1 VDDRAPH
8 LTVDEI
14 VATLWAG
21 VDVALFPG
29 QALSQLDHALQTAA
43 SLATTHPHDAELAA
57 AGLVHDIGHLLPGVG
72 DEAHAAAGAGAVR
85 AALGGRVAELVE
97 LHVDAKRYLVA
108 TEPGYRDM
116 LPADSV
122 ASLSHQ
128 GGGLSA
134 AEAEAFRAG
143 PLAGAALALR
153 RADER
158 AKADGRRVEGLD
170 HWVPL
175 LRKLSDG
182 GGRSGG

>member
-1 VDDRAPH
+1 VHDGTPA

-14 VATLWAG
+14 VEILRGGAG
-21 VDVALFPG
+21 VALAPG
-29 QALSQLDHALQTAA
+29 LALSQLDHALQTAA
-43 SLATTHPHDAELAA
+43 SLAATHTLDAELAA

-85 AALGGRVAELVE
+85 AAFGGRVAGLVA

-108 TEPGYRDM
+108 TDPDYGVT
-116 LPADSV
+116 LAADSA
-122 ASLSHQ
+122 ASLIDQ
-128 GGGLSA
+128 GGSLSA
-134 AEAEAFRAG
+134 TEAEAFRAR

-153 RADER
+153 RADEG
-158 AKADGRRVEGLD
+158 AKANGRRVEGLD

-182 GGRSGG
+182 GGRSEG